1 MTKMLVAATLASSMS
16 DDLLAR
22 ATITVVQILKNKEV
36 KPEMTRTNIQM
47 IGAFWWELFPNASGA
62 SIGHLHGY
70 KSTLSFKNSDK

>member
-1 MTKMLVAATLASSMS
+1 
-16 DDLLAR
+16 
-22 ATITVVQILKNKEV
+22 VQILKNKEV

>member
-1 MTKMLVAATLASSMS
+1 MRKVNKALMMKMLVAATLASSMS

-47 IGAFWWELFPNASGA
+47 IGAFW
-62 SIGHLHGY
+62 
-70 KSTLSFKNSDK
+70 

>member
-1 MTKMLVAATLASSMS
+1 MRKVNKALMTKMLVAATLASSMS

-47 IGAFWWELFPNASGA
+47 IGAFW
-62 SIGHLHGY
+62 
-70 KSTLSFKNSDK
+70 

>member
-1 MTKMLVAATLASSMS
+1 MKKVNKALMTKMLVAATLASSMS

-47 IGAFWWELFPNASGA
+47 IRAFW
-62 SIGHLHGY
+62 
-70 KSTLSFKNSDK
+70 